1 MHRITQPFIDKI
13 NQSKKVPT
21 KISQPFKRFLVKVME
36 VAFLFQ

>member
-21 KISQPFKRFLVKVME
+21 KISQPFKRFLVME